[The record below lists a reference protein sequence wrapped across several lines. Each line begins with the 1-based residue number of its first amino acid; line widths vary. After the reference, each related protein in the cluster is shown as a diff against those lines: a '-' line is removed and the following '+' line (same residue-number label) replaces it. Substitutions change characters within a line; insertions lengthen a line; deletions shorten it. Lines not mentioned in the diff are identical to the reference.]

1 MINTN
6 ELIGAITE
14 RSGDLMLFVEEISEK
29 LDVSKKEILYGM
41 LGIESLSINAA
52 NLIADELNLNISEY
66 GKIFFNQ

>member
-52 NLIADELNLNISEY
+52 NLIADKLNLNISEY